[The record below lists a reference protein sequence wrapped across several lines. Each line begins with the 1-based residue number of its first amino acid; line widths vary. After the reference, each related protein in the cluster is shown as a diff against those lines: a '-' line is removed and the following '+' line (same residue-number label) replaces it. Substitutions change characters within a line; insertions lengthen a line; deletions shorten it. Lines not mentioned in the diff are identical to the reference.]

1 MKHLTLLAATA
12 VLAFSLTSATVYA
25 QTAEEPATDEQSEI
39 EHGPN
44 FIDEDGDG
52 FNDLA
57 PDADGDGIPNGQDED
72 YEGVANQRG
81 KRAFIDEDG
90 DGINDIAGD
99 FDGDGVP
106 NGLDP
111 DFERGNQM
119 KAQKG
124 NRNFIDADGDGVN
137 DNAMGTHRAGKRGGN
152 AEASGRGRYGAMDGS
167 GEQLRPEDGTGN
179 GPGAGTE
186 DCDETGPKGK
196 TSRRGQRAQPQ
207 N

>member
-1 MKHLTLLAATA
+1 MKHVTLLAAAA
-12 VLAFSLTSATVYA
+12 VMAVGLMYTSVYA
-25 QTAEEPATDEQSEI
+25 QTAQEPIADEQTKI

-44 FIDEDGDG
+44 FIDNDGDG

-72 YEGVANQRG
+72 YEGAANQRG
-81 KRAFIDEDG
+81 KMAFIDEDG

-111 DFERGNQM
+111 DFERGKQM

-137 DNAMGTHRAGKRGGN
+137 DNAMGMHRVGKRDGN
-152 AEASGRGRYGAMDGS
+152 AEASERRRYGNMDGS
-167 GEQLRPEDGTGN
+167 GSQLRPENGTGN
-179 GPGAGTE
+179 GPGAATE
-186 DCDETGPKGK
+186 NCDETGPKGK
-196 TSRRGQRAQPQ
+196 TSRRGRKAQPQ

>member
-1 MKHLTLLAATA
+1 MKHATLLAAA
-12 VLAFSLTSATVYA
+12 AILAFSLISATVYA
-25 QTAEEPATDEQSEI
+25 QTAEEPATDEQTEI

-72 YEGVANQRG
+72 YKGAANQRG
-81 KRAFIDEDG
+81 KMEFIDEDG
-90 DGINDIAGD
+90 DGVNDIAGD

-111 DFERGNQM
+111 DFERGKQM
-119 KAQKG
+119 KALRG

-137 DNAMGTHRAGKRGGN
+137 YNTMGKHRAGKRCGN
-152 AEASGRGRYGAMDGS
+152 AEPTERRRYGAMDGS
-167 GEQLRPEDGTGN
+167 GTQLRPEDGTGN

-186 DCDETGPKGK
+186 DCDQTGPKGRA
-196 TSRRGQRAQPQ
+196 SRRGQQAQPQ